1 MVQKESHV
9 AVGVKT
15 AVAVVGETAKRL
27 VRRWA
32 QELGVAGR
40 WVEATVARWW
50 VETTVAAAAER

>member
-1 MVQKESHV
+1 M
-9 AVGVKT
+9 GVKT

-32 QELGVAGR
+32 QELGVARR